1 MRLVGE
7 PNIEKVISTRDAA
20 VRNRFYRRT
29 RPDGTP
35 IDDVEDSLG
44 LIEDRAAPLLRDVDR
59 RWPLSFEEK
68 HVLGEFFALQFLRS
82 PRWRQ
87 WYVVRTRRLV
97 EEYRTSELF
106 AEEIAESGLTPDEVA
121 ERNHGLFASDNFR
134 LRRMLG
140 MSPKGSSIFG
150 SMIWAL
156 IRFPK
161 PTLATADHPVTGWSR
176 FETRSRPKVTP
187 DGVGLINLLEVR
199 APVSS
204 TAAILMTWLDR
215 ADDVPAPFDGERQ
228 EARNINAFTIAQAE
242 KQWFHLPGTNPSYGK
257 NRTYP
262 ALSTEL
268 FPGYGP
274 QAAER
279 SVLRR
284 TVSEKVDSALGE
296 ETNEYEIIRLGHQT

>member
-187 DGVGLINLLEVR
+187 AGVGLINLLEVR
-199 APVSS
+199 VPVSP
-204 TAAILMTWLDR
+204 TAVILMTWLDQ
-215 ADDVPAPFDGERQ
+215 ADDIPVPFDGGRP

-242 KQWFHLPGTNPSYGK
+242 KQWFHLPRTNPSYGK

-262 ALSTEL
+262 ALSAEL

-274 QAAER
+274 RAAER

-284 TVSEKVDSALGE
+284 TVSEKVNSARGE
-296 ETNEYEIIRLGHQT
+296 ETNEYEIVTLGREA